1 MGEGE
6 GGGEATAKMVVERG
20 GKEHKGSAMLV
31 DLLVCKSKSVCVCV
45 CVCERER
52 ENFLNQL
59 LTCVMH
65 ENLPICEV
73 D

>member
-1 MGEGE
+1 MNGGG

-52 ENFLNQL
+52 EFSEPVANMCYAREPTYL
-59 LTCVMH
+59 
-65 ENLPICEV
+65 
-73 D
+73 

>member
-1 MGEGE
+1 MSEWGRGR

-45 CVCERER
+45 CV
-52 ENFLNQL
+52 
-59 LTCVMH
+59 
-65 ENLPICEV
+65 
-73 D
+73 